1 MARIRGTKN
10 KRTLLREAELEAI
23 RAGTKKDVLTSIY
36 VIMEYFFF
44 RAKGMRAVGN
54 HDKAERY
61 YLRALTAA
69 EKIAPYK
76 YARLSAVKV
85 MGDPNAQKDFE
96 DGATLE
102 ELKAM
107 VEFHLERVAPMLD
120 RGDTEGSNSES
131 AGWRRS
137 IGQREVTFTRSL
149 LRTVSNSASGAICW
163 CQIVPPSISAK
174 PERQGR
180 MMAEKKRTA
189 EEIPPIGRFEGKVDH
204 LNGSLT
210 KWMGAA
216 LLVAAS
222 ALFVAAEVSINAV
235 NGWWSD
241 ELTSLWA
248 SDVSLPFTRAF
259 SERIAPDANPPLY
272 YAVLY
277 WVRWLINDDRTA
289 VLAVNIAAIMV
300 AAGAVFVASRRAG
313 LSRLAVCGIAAFG
326 LSGPVLMYASEG
338 RAYCLALA
346 VVFVASWYAALAIKH
361 SQQRSVLA
369 SFIALGALAGLT
381 HVYAAL
387 LCGGLGAGLLTVAS
401 FSRRKDLVGPGLALG
416 LSTGVVFA
424 IWLSM
429 GRSSL
434 KSIGWIK
441 FSSEAVFD
449 AARYAGSLAVG
460 WHFNLLFLILLA
472 VFGIFDRATAIIF
485 HDIRRSVRFVRI
497 TSGHCFF

>member
-1 MARIRGTKN
+1 MFVVE
-10 KRTLLREAELEAI
+10 RELFAGLEWTPA
-23 RAGTKKDVLTSIY
+23 
-36 VIMEYFFF
+36 
-44 RAKGMRAVGN
+44 
-54 HDKAERY
+54 
-61 YLRALTAA
+61 
-69 EKIAPYK
+69 
-76 YARLSAVKV
+76 
-85 MGDPNAQKDFE
+85 DFE

-120 RGDTEGSNSES
+120 RGDTEGSNSEL

-235 NGWWSD
+235 NGWWAD

-259 SERIAPDANPPLY
+259 SERIARDANPPLY
-272 YAVLY
+272 YTVLY
-277 WVRWLINDDRTA
+277 WFRWFITDDRTA
-289 VLAVNIAAIMV
+289 VLAVNIAAIMIV
-300 AAGAVFVASRRAG
+300 AGAVFVASRRAG

-346 VVFVASWYAALAIKH
+346 VVFVASWYVALAIKH